1 MQADAAG
8 LVDTVPQADAAV
20 RAAGRVLSGASAW
33 HTERMDRDRTEHSS
47 GTSPHTSGRAIV
59 VMGASGSGKSTIA
72 AALAAELG
80 AWYIDADDLH
90 TPAAVEQMRRGVP
103 LTDEDRWPWLEVI
116 GARIARETADGAH
129 LVVACSALRRVY
141 RDRLRSGSGA
151 DLQFVLLQVPRD
163 VLIER
168 VRGRSGHFMPA
179 TLIDSQL
186 ATLEPLGADE
196 PGFTVDASCR
206 EVEVLDRIEQH
217 LGR

>member
-1 MQADAAG
+1 
-8 LVDTVPQADAAV
+8 
-20 RAAGRVLSGASAW
+20 
-33 HTERMDRDRTEHSS
+33 MDRDRTEHSP
-47 GTSPHTSGRAIV
+47 GLPAPAAGRAIV

-80 AWYIDADDLH
+80 ARYLDADDLH
-90 TPAAVEQMRRGVP
+90 TPEAVEQMRRGVP
-103 LTDEDRWPWLEVI
+103 LTDEDRWPWLERI
-116 GARIARETADGAH
+116 GARVAQETAAGAH

-151 DLQFVLLQVPRD
+151 DLRFVLLQVPRE

-179 TLIDSQL
+179 TLVDSQL

-196 PGFTVDASCR
+196 SGFAVDASRR
-206 EVEVLDRIEQH
+206 EIEVLGRIEQG
-217 LGR
+217 LGL